1 MKVGFAFSLFNSDTA
16 AALRML
22 VEVKDNN
29 ISSEDATTAWFVD
42 SVFKWFKLMSSRTT
56 KLAISHFN
64 ENRYEDTIMFLK
76 DMIDLF
82 EKLEIGGDTKKSW
95 KPIQTACA
103 KQKKKKEPSDRSRF
117 ESTRVSSEV
126 TAVTKGRTFENNHSK
141 STDWEPGVQAK
152 PPESHHGKVSESG
165 HERIAM
171 DSASATKNKRPAK
184 KPKRHRKADA
194 PASKTTLEPV
204 TGAAVRAAAV
214 SIASTAQPIEEID
227 KQASCSSGLGAPT
240 APPGLDAPAIAL
252 SPTTAA
258 PNEATQ
264 GPKACA
270 YSSGLPIREGAERQ
284 SASSAFADREPGAV
298 NAAGATSADATG
310 GQVKDAGRSPRPVQ
324 LSAAGPENPDPTS
337 PGATSAFATTR
348 TANTKWTSAVSLLAE
363 GTTPSAP
370 HTMPPGG
377 SVHEQYPFSSSPE
390 GVGSAKAEIN
400 ALLWLNS
407 PGSLMSTDLL
417 SGTPSAQVA
426 TQSSAPAPRR
436 PVTQRKEQLARV
448 SAGTQSRVKSVEES
462 EALDK
467 LRELC
472 GADETLEHLLCFCPV
487 LNKHRATMVTE
498 LRRMGLPSA
507 SCTDLLFP
515 AHSSSRVFKVVL
527 CYLDDSMLAGR
538 LLPPNRITDPSKL
551 QSTVDVACSDP
562 LQKEE
567 TFGYTFS
574 GIAKRRQTLVQRD
587 QTVAVPVP
595 TKTRL
600 YCTVVAF
607 ISVLFLALAAAALI
621 SFVVRRS
628 RTDATPTGD
637 RFCRS
642 SGCLDHADTVG
653 LSDITDGL
661 HKSSPCEEFGRFI
674 CSVWE
679 ARHERNN
686 VRRRITHS
694 VLTDAVT
701 DNIFSI
707 DDLIGQQHALSIT
720 KRPERMYK
728 ACLANRP
735 SDDSIVLEQLLG
747 FMQSSG
753 FGFPAENVSE
763 SDYSLPLK
771 ALTELAYN
779 WALPLWFYVDLV
791 LPESVGSRT
800 LTLSPAAFGDIYATI
815 YEAITEYEDVHVWF
829 VETLVAT
836 VYRGS
841 IGASFHEFTRGS
853 KILQK
858 AVFRNLSQ
866 LTRSMYHVPAL
877 LQIER
882 LPHFVV
888 NTTIPDWLEALE
900 PLWNIDPPISQGDV
914 VYFPDRNLLVS
925 MNALFRTYTAR
936 DIYLHVHWW
945 FVQILG
951 VLASNAV
958 FDGLRRDPERG
969 EFAQKALCTVQ
980 VAVNYNAI
988 FSSEKRAHLHPSER
1002 ADIMRRL
1009 GNVHAITV
1017 SKVSSAMG
1025 PRLAWLLEHMK
1036 PVFWLPGSY
1045 VSEERLLRLYGTE
1058 EDNATTDE
1066 DTFVDRWLSR
1076 AASYQQSS
1084 TYLEERSADA
1094 SVFRTDSSIVTSHH
1108 VVSQVISLSIALLKV
1123 PFYYPNASSAI
1134 FYGGLGFI
1142 YATELVRVLNSLSVL
1157 LDGGETIKP
1166 SLSSDFS
1173 RAYVWAP
1180 YSCSGMNI
1188 TDIFPQYMALE
1199 LAYATYHQFR
1209 SDAEDVSLWNAQGY
1223 SPEQVFFATICY
1235 TMCDL
1240 RDGPHAC
1247 TQHMMHFPE
1256 FATAFSCP
1264 PGFARGSCDIL
1275 D

>member
-1 MKVGFAFSLFNSDTA
+1 MQSPEAPHA
-16 AALRML
+16 PR
-22 VEVKDNN
+22 
-29 ISSEDATTAWFVD
+29 
-42 SVFKWFKLMSSRTT
+42 
-56 KLAISHFN
+56 
-64 ENRYEDTIMFLK
+64 
-76 DMIDLF
+76 
-82 EKLEIGGDTKKSW
+82 
-95 KPIQTACA
+95 A
-103 KQKKKKEPSDRSRF
+103 KQKKKPSDRSRF
-117 ESTRVSSEV
+117 ESTRVSSEIRS
-126 TAVTKGRTFENNHSK
+126 VTKGRTSEDNHSK
-141 STDWEPGVQAK
+141 STDRKPGVQAK
-152 PPESHHGKVSESG
+152 PPESHHRNFSEAG

-171 DSASATKNKRPAK
+171 DSAYASKNKRPAE
-184 KPKRHRKADA
+184 KPKRHRKADD

-204 TGAAVRAAAV
+204 TGATVGAAAV
-214 SIASTAQPIEEID
+214 STAPTAQPIEEID
-227 KQASCSSGLGAPT
+227 KQASCPSGLGVPT
-240 APPGLDAPAIAL
+240 ASPGLDTPAIAL

-258 PNEATQ
+258 PNEVTH
-264 GPKACA
+264 GPKAGA
-270 YSSGLPIREGAERQ
+270 YSSGLPIREGADRQ
-284 SASSAFADREPGAV
+284 SASGAFADREPGAV

-310 GQVKDAGRSPRPVQ
+310 GQVKDAGPSSRAVQ
-324 LSAAGPENPDPTS
+324 HSAAGPENPDPTS
-337 PGATSAFATTR
+337 PGATSAFATAR
-348 TANTKWTSAVSLLAE
+348 AANTKWTSAVSLLGE
-363 GTTPSAP
+363 GSTSSAP
-370 HTMPPGG
+370 VRKNKCRHIARKHTVPPGR
-377 SVHEQYPFSSSPE
+377 SVHQQSPLGSSPQA
-390 GVGSAKAEIN
+390 VGSPKSEII

-417 SGTPSAQVA
+417 SGTPSTQVRVDPI
-426 TQSSAPAPRR
+426 QSSASAPRR
-436 PVTQRKEQLARV
+436 PVTQRKEQFARV

-467 LRELC
+467 LREL
-472 GADETLEHLLCFCPV
+472 T
-487 LNKHRATMVTE
+487 
-498 LRRMGLPSA
+498 
-507 SCTDLLFP
+507 
-515 AHSSSRVFKVVL
+515 
-527 CYLDDSMLAGR
+527 
-538 LLPPNRITDPSKL
+538 I
-551 QSTVDVACSDP
+551 
-562 LQKEE
+562 
-567 TFGYTFS
+567 
-574 GIAKRRQTLVQRD
+574 VQRD
-587 QTVAVPVP
+587 RTVAVPVP
-595 TKTRL
+595 TKARL
-600 YCTVVAF
+600 YWTVVPVL
-607 ISVLFLALAAAALI
+607 SVLFLALAASVLI
-621 SFVVRRS
+621 RFGVRRS

-653 LSDITDGL
+653 LSDISDGL
-661 HKSSPCEEFGRFI
+661 HKSSPCEDFGRFI

-694 VLTDAVT
+694 VLTDAIM

-707 DDLIGQQHALSIT
+707 DALIGQQDALSIT

-728 ACLANRP
+728 ACLVNRP

-763 SDYSLPLK
+763 SDYSMPLK

-791 LPESVGSRT
+791 LPQSVGSRT
-800 LTLSPAAFGDIYATI
+800 LILSPAAFGDLYASI
-815 YEAITEYEDVHVWF
+815 YEAITEYEDVNVWF
-829 VETLVAT
+829 FDTLVKA

-841 IGASFHEFTRGS
+841 IHEFTRGS

-877 LQIER
+877 LQIKR

-888 NTTIPDWLEALE
+888 NTTIADWLEALQ
-900 PLWNIDPPISQGDV
+900 PLWNVDPPISQEDV
-914 VYFPDRNLLVS
+914 VYFPDRNLLLC
-925 MNALFRTYTAR
+925 MNTLFRTYTAR

-951 VLASNAV
+951 VLASNDL

-969 EFAQKALCTVQ
+969 EFAQKALCSVQ

-988 FSSEKRAHLHPSER
+988 FSSEKRAQLHPSER

-1009 GNVHAITV
+1009 RNVHAITV

-1025 PRLAWLLEHMK
+1025 ARLAWLLENMK

-1045 VSEERLLRLYGTE
+1045 ASEERLLRLYGTE
-1058 EDNATTDE
+1058 ENNATTDE
-1066 DTFVDRWLSR
+1066 DTFVDRWRSR
-1076 AASYQQSS
+1076 AASYQQSP
-1084 TYLEERSADA
+1084 TYLDERSADA

-1108 VVSQVISLSIALLKV
+1108 VVSQAISLSIALLKV

-1142 YATELVRVLNSLSVL
+1142 YATELVRALNSISVL

-1166 SLSSDFS
+1166 SQSSDFS

-1247 TQHMMHFPE
+1247 TQHMKHFPE
-1256 FATAFSCP
+1256 FAKAFSCP
-1264 PGFARGSCDIL
+1264 SGFAREPCDIL